1 MKRRALKVLRH
12 AHARKGKR
20 TRTYRAWDNML
31 SRCYRKSYRQYDDYG
46 GRGIVV
52 CERWRKSFD
61 NFLADMGEAPANKTL
76 DRQNVNGN
84 YEKNNCRWATR
95 VEQAR
100 NKRCFGTSGA
110 YGYGP
115 EA

>member
-61 NFLADMGEAPANKTL
+61 NFLADMGEAPAGKSL
-76 DRQNVNGN
+76 DREKVDGN
-84 YEKNNCRWATR
+84 YTPDNCRWATGT
-95 VEQAR
+95 EQAR
-100 NKRCFGTSGA
+100 NKRPRSSG

-115 EA
+115 EE